1 MATATAALRIPEDLA
16 NRYDRLAKS
25 TGRTKNFYMT
35 EALAAEIGRLEYEY
49 GLMNYP
55 GSVWLRGTP
64 VRGPDSSG
72 PAQGDRDGG
81 HRAARGAVGERDGAP
96 VGARGLGGG
105 VEAEPVVA
113 ASVARGAGGVVCE
126 EALAAA
132 FEGGGREARSV
143 VGLATPIWTIP
154 GGTAPPP

>member
-72 PAQGDRDGG
+72 PAQGD
-81 HRAARGAVGERDGAP
+81 AMVATAP
-96 VGARGLGGG
+96 PEGLLAS
-105 VEAEPVVA
+105 ETEPPW
-113 ASVARGAGGVVCE
+113 
-126 EALAAA
+126 ALAASA
-132 FEGGGREARSV
+132 AAWRPS
-143 VGLATPIWTIP
+143 P
-154 GGTAPPP
+154 